1 MILYSNGCCCCFQF
15 RRGKKLNMTAHLSTN
30 DTVPLSQIYQ
40 FYFFKN
46 TKNIA
51 NNHSER
57 AMLKFHSV
65 NRRTVNDPMQGGK
78 RVLFKNE
85 N

>member
-1 MILYSNGCCCCFQF
+1 
-15 RRGKKLNMTAHLSTN
+15 MTAHLSTN
-30 DTVPLSQIYQ
+30 DTVWLSQIYQ
-40 FYFFKN
+40 FNFFKN

-51 NNHSER
+51 NSHGEN

-65 NRRTVNDPMQGGK
+65 NCRTVNNSILGGK
-78 RVLFKNE
+78 RVIFKNE